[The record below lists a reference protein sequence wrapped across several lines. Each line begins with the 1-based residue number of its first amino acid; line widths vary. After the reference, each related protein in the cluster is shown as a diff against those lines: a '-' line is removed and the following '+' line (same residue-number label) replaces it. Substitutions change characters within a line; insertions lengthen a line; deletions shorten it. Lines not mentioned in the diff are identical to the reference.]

1 MEKVKIS
8 IIIPTYNRS
17 ELLVRAVESVLSQA
31 FEDFELIIVDD
42 GSTDNTREMVQK
54 LVKKDSRIKYIYQE
68 NSGGAAKP
76 KNVGIKSSQGDYIA
90 ILDSDDEWLPQKLEK
105 QLDVFEKSDNP
116 NLSFVTC
123 NALVIGEKKI
133 EKYNIT
139 KPKNPQREIL
149 MRDYLGSGSGM
160 IYKRE
165 VFDAVG
171 GFDESLKSGQDWEMR
186 IRLLEKYDFEI
197 VDDYLIKYYLHE
209 DNISKTLGEKR
220 KNDLE
225 HIFNKYIH
233 YYENDKELLSQ
244 KLRYDGTRQMI
255 EGYTRGAR
263 KSFSKSLKENPKNYI
278 VYFYILLSFFGKSFY
293 YKMAKIKNSF
303 KK

>member
-1 MEKVKIS
+1 MKIS

-17 ELLVRAVESVLSQA
+17 ELLVRAVESVLNQT

-42 GSTDNTREMVQK
+42 GSTDNTRDLVQEFI
-54 LVKKDSRIKYIYQE
+54 KKDSRIKYIYQE

-90 ILDSDDEWLPQKLEK
+90 ILDSDDEWLPQKLKK
-105 QLDVFEKSDNP
+105 QLDVFEKSDNS

-123 NALVIGEKKI
+123 NALVVGGKNI

-149 MRDYLGSGSGM
+149 TRDYLGSGSGM

-165 VFDAVG
+165 VFDTVG

-197 VDDYLIKYYLHE
+197 VDDYLIKYYLHKN
-209 DNISKTLGEKR
+209 NISKTLGEKR

-225 HIFNKYIH
+225 YIFNKYIH
-233 YYENDKELLSQ
+233 YYKNDKDLLSK

-255 EGYTRGAR
+255 EGDTKGAR
-263 KSFSKSLKENPKNYI
+263 KSFLKSLKENPKNYI
-278 VYFYILLSFFGKSFY
+278 VYSYIILSFFGKNFY
-293 YKMAKIKNSF
+293 YKMAKIKNSL
-303 KK
+303 KIQ